1 MPAKNGDP
9 VKSVTGPATALVT
22 VTPNP
27 PTVAVVVFHATSEV
41 PAVKDP
47 PPLIAAKP
55 AKPVLAGIPAPLLE
69 KAIRFQ
75 KDRFYVKG
83 MLLKKE
89 SLHWDVI

>member
-1 MPAKNGDP
+1 M
-9 VKSVTGPATALVT
+9 T

-69 KAIRFQ
+69 KAIANCCAVEPNTPAVQ
-75 KDRFYVKG
+75 VNP
-83 MLLKKE
+83 LKV
-89 SLHWDVI
+89 SV